1 MNDQTVDL
9 MQPWAFLKQTV
20 GFLGSLRPFVSNN
33 SETLRDWNWSN
44 WSPVSCWT
52 EVGFPWDMKGAKK
65 NRDTILTTW
74 FVIKWWWKK
83 LDVSSPF
90 FWIWSK
96 VNWMPTDCA
105 VNSSG
110 SYLTLI
116 WDRYENSPT
125 GQPVNRVNGQVGYHP
140 GLSELVSGSSANKL
154 FGESFWMLISV
165 PIGLMYL
172 GPNLENFLKRPF
184 QLETVVN
191 FMMFVTRLVAG
202 KWPVALFW

>member
-1 MNDQTVDL
+1 MSILETNSWLFGV
-9 MQPWAFLKQTV
+9 PSA
-20 GFLGSLRPFVSNN
+20 LRQQQLRNPQGLELVELVPGLLLNRSGVSMRH
-33 SETLRDWNWSN
+33 ER
-44 WSPVSCWT
+44 
-52 EVGFPWDMKGAKK
+52 GQK

-90 FWIWSK
+90 FGIWSK

-110 SYLTLI
+110 SYLTLT

-125 GQPVNRVNGQVGYHP
+125 GQPVNRVNRVNGQVGYHP
-140 GLSELVSGSSANKL
+140 GLSELVSGSSANNL

-172 GPNLENFLKRPF
+172 GPNLEDFFKK
-184 QLETVVN
+184 
-191 FMMFVTRLVAG
+191 AISIG
-202 KWPVALFW
+202 KSR